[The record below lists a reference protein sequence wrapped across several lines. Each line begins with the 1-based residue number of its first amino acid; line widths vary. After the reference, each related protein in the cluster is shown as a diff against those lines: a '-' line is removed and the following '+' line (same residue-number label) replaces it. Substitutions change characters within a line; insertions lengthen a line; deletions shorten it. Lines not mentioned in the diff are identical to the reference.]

1 MGQLRAPRIR
11 HRSKTRLR
19 QLYGVAR
26 CWRSTRPAQFRRR
39 PLSRQDVHGP
49 RSAGFSQWAGRDSNL
64 RPTDYDSVPGALADR
79 LWPRPRRRHRLPSPV
94 SRPARRGMSLRVI
107 PAACGSPSMPPFHAA
122 KRGERDGRPV
132 ALRPP
137 VGGHRRHLH
146 RDPGAPVH
154 RGADG
159 RVAGAAANA
168 HRRDALSAAGEPPSR
183 RVFPCRSRR
192 GGAAS
197 RSARRLVWGVAS
209 IYSRSAER
217 QAHRRGR

>member
-1 MGQLRAPRIR
+1 
-11 HRSKTRLR
+11 
-19 QLYGVAR
+19 
-26 CWRSTRPAQFRRR
+26 
-39 PLSRQDVHGP
+39 
-49 RSAGFSQWAGRDSNL
+49 
-64 RPTDYDSVPGALADR
+64 
-79 LWPRPRRRHRLPSPV
+79 
-94 SRPARRGMSLRVI
+94 MSLRVI